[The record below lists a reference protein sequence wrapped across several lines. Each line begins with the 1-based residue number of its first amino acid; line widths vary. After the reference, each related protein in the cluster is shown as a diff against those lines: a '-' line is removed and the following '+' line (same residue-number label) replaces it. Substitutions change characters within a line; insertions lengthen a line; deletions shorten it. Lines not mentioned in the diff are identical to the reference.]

1 LSGIVGI
8 INTDGAP
15 VDRGLLRRMTDFMA
29 RRGPDA
35 QEVWSDGSV
44 GFGHTM
50 LRTTWESEGEVQ
62 PRSLG
67 GELWVTAD
75 ARIDGRAALVKK
87 LERAGYD
94 GLKDAP
100 DADLILRAYAAWGED
115 CVKHLIGDFSFA
127 VWDAPRRRLFCAR
140 DHFGVKSFY
149 YAQPGQSLVLGNSLN
164 CLRLHP
170 GTSGRLDDLAIADF
184 LVFGANQEPG
194 TTAFA
199 DVRRLPPAHSLTWE
213 DDALR
218 LRRYWAPPIDGQI
231 RYRRA
236 GDYVERFD
244 EELETAVAD
253 RLRTSNVGV
262 FMSGGMDSPAMAAVA
277 KKALSRNA
285 SSFDLRAYVTVYDHL
300 IADEERYYSG
310 LVAESLNI
318 PVRYLAADDYALY
331 ERWDQPELNTPEPN
345 DDPQF
350 AALNHDLVRETAS
363 NCRVALT
370 GFGGDPALLASPS
383 YVPSM
388 LRSLRLIDVASGA
401 LIYALT
407 CRAFPPIGVRTLI
420 RRCLKGK
427 PERWRPDYPEWI
439 NRNLELRLGLRERW
453 EELTRAE
460 PRLDHPLR
468 PEAHEQFASP
478 SPYWANLFESM
489 DPGVTHSPLE
499 VRHPFFDVRLVKFLL
514 ALPPFPWFLNK
525 ALLRVAM
532 RNVLPEEVRVRPKA
546 PLAGNPLE
554 INLGR
559 AEKGLYDG
567 FEPTPKLAEYVDI
580 NRLPASTRRSE
591 PGRAWPLTRP
601 YSLNY
606 WLRQQGA

>member
-1 LSGIVGI
+1 MSGIVGI

-15 VDRGLLRRMTDFMA
+15 VDRGLLRRMTEFMEP
-29 RRGPDA
+29 RGPDA
-35 QEVWSDGSV
+35 QGVWADGSV

-50 LRTTWESEGEVQ
+50 LRTTWESQGEVQ
-62 PRSLG
+62 PRGLG
-67 GELWVTAD
+67 RELWITAD
-75 ARIDGRAALVKK
+75 ARIDGRAELIAK
-87 LERAGYD
+87 LEGAGFD

-100 DADLILRAYAAWGED
+100 DVDLILRAYVAWGED
-115 CVKHLIGDFSFA
+115 CLMHLIGDFSFA
-127 VWDAPRRRLFCAR
+127 IWDAPRRRLFCAR
-140 DHFGVKSFY
+140 DHFGVKPFY
-149 YAQPGQSLVLGNSLN
+149 YVRLSQSLVLSNSLD
-164 CLRLHP
+164 CVRLHP

-184 LVFGANQEPG
+184 LLFGANQDPG

-199 DVRRLPPAHSLTWE
+199 DVRRIPQAHSLTWG
-213 DDALR
+213 DGALR
-218 LRRYWAPPIDGQI
+218 LRRYWSPQSDGHI

-244 EELETAVAD
+244 EELERAVAD
-253 RLRTSNVGV
+253 RLRTSSVGV
-262 FMSGGMDSPAMAAVA
+262 FMSGGMDSSAVAAVA

-300 IADEERYYSG
+300 IPDEERYYSG

-318 PVRYLAADDYALY
+318 PVRYLVADDYALY

-345 DDPQF
+345 GDPQF
-350 AALNHDLVRETAS
+350 AALNHDLVRDTAS

-383 YVPSM
+383 YVSSM
-388 LRSLRLIDVASGA
+388 LRRLRLIDVASGA
-401 LIYALT
+401 LTYALT
-407 CRAFPPIGVRTLI
+407 CRAIPPIGVRTFI

-427 PERWRPDYPEWI
+427 PERWRPDYPEWV
-439 NRNLELRLGLRERW
+439 NRDFERRLALHARW

-460 PRLDHPLR
+460 PQLDHPFR

-489 DPGVTHSPLE
+489 DPGVTRTPLE
-499 VRHPFFDVRLVKFLL
+499 VRHPFFDVRLVEFLL
-514 ALPPFPWFLNK
+514 ALPPLPWFLNK
-525 ALLRVAM
+525 ALLRLAM

-559 AEKGLYDG
+559 TEKDLYDG
-567 FEPTPKLAEYVDI
+567 FDPAPKLAEYVDTKL
-580 NRLPASTRRSE
+580 LPATRRSE
-591 PGRAWPLTRP
+591 RGQAWLLTRP

-606 WLRQQGA
+606 WLRRHSA